1 MKKELISRWFIVGF
15 IISISL
21 IILSGILSLH
31 TFQRQNEEAKLV
43 KHTYQVLNQ
52 VETINKLLV
61 DMETGRRGFR
71 STGEKKFLQPYNTS
85 LKKISPAIENLKLLV
100 AGNSM
105 QVIRVNRLK
114 NEIFDILNFW
124 KTLPIN
130 VTTSTRENRIR
141 ITEDEKIRMDKIRN
155 IIDGIREVE
164 GVQLKTQS
172 LEYNAVIKNSRLTIG
187 IGTLL
192 ILIIVLALIY
202 TIIQEFRNKVQAQF
216 DLKKNLNNLKELNQA
231 ANEKNWLLAGVSKV
245 VDSLQDTSSTIILT
259 QACLKSI
266 IEYLNLPAGAFYTF
280 DAKNEKFILL
290 TSIGLSGKKKVFS
303 INEGPSGYL
312 TTAKEIKI
320 ITDIHP
326 SNWIIESAM
335 GVLTPGKLMGI
346 PLWLDNELK
355 GFIELAFF
363 TDVEPKHIQLLN
375 LLTNNISIGLNA
387 AILKENMVELLDQVF
402 KQKEVLEAQQAEL
415 LRSNLEM
422 ASHREELRASNEE
435 LEHQK
440 KELKQTND
448 KLASQA
454 EELQVSD
461 EELRQYN
468 SELQSQNLII
478 QEAGNKIEEISHY
491 KSEFLANMSH
501 ELRTPLNSVLILAEL
516 LSENNTQNLS
526 EKQLEYVKI
535 IYKAGSDLVDLV
547 NDILDLS
554 KIEAGGVEINLVE
567 TPMYSIIENMQN
579 LFQVVALEK
588 NIEFEINTDIQTPV
602 NIYSDKLRLEQIIKN
617 LLTNA
622 FKFTPAYGKV
632 VFSIN
637 VTNEKTHLTN
647 KSLRESNNLLCIYIA
662 DTGIGIEPA
671 KQELIFEAFKQADGT
686 ISRQFG
692 GTGLGLSISKELI
705 ARLGGEITL
714 QSTIGEGS
722 IFSIYLPLTAE
733 DNSIKEKKKLENDNL
748 EISDDRDNI
757 NKTDSSILIIE
768 DDSKFAAI
776 IKNFAQSRNYK
787 TLIALNG
794 EDGWEIA
801 QKYHPSGI
809 ILDINLPIMDG
820 RQILVLLQSHPTL
833 KDVPVYIISAEDNLG
848 LMGKNTIGELKKPV
862 RLQDLNKA
870 FMLLENH
877 IQPHFKSLMI
887 LVGTYLT
894 EDSLK
899 PLLNQKFEIK
909 CDFVFNFDEAFKQL
923 KLKDYDSVITEIS
936 YDNNHVFQGLKN
948 IRQALNPEVPLIIYL
963 DNDVSPAQALEL
975 NKISST
981 IITHTITSKER
992 LIEELDFFIKKIK
1005 SVEKNDTPFKFQTP
1019 LDKSLYGK
1027 KVLLADDDM
1036 RNIFSLTSLLEEY
1049 GMEVTIATNG
1059 QEALLELNKNYFPDL
1074 ILMDVMMPIKNGY
1087 EAMKEIKAN
1096 KKIAHIPIFAVT
1108 AKAMAEDGE
1117 KCMAAGASEY
1127 ISKPIDNKRL
1137 LMLIKKWILIDLQK

>member
-1 MKKELISRWFIVGF
+1 MKKILISRWLITGF
-15 IISISL
+15 LFAISL
-21 IILSGILSLH
+21 IILTGIISLR
-31 TFQRQNEEAKLV
+31 TFQRQADESQVVNHTNKVINSVDDLAKLM
-43 KHTYQVLNQ
+43 
-52 VETINKLLV
+52 I

-71 STGEKKFLQPYNTS
+71 STAEKRFLQPYNAAVNKIVPTIDT
-85 LKKISPAIENLKLLV
+85 LKKLI
-100 AGNSM
+100 GNNPT
-105 QVIRVNRLK
+105 QIQRVKILQK
-114 NEIFDILNFW
+114 SVSEILAFW
-124 KTLPIN
+124 KALPIN
-130 VTTSTRENRIR
+130 ITDSSKETRIE
-141 ITEDEKIRMDKIRN
+141 ITDAEKIYMDIIRKN
-155 IIDGIREVE
+155 IDEIKKVE
-164 GVQLKTQS
+164 GKF
-172 LEYNAVIKNSRLTIG
+172 LEEQDTKYTRRIKNSRVAI
-187 IGTLL
+187 IFGTLS
-192 ILIIVLALIY
+192 ILLVVLALIY
-202 TIIQEFRNKVQAQF
+202 TIVKEFGSKIHAQSQ
-216 DLKKNLNNLKELNQA
+216 LKNNLVNLERLNQA
-231 ANEKNWLLAGVSKV
+231 ANERNWLLAGVSKV
-245 VDSLQDTSSTIILT
+245 VVSLQDTNSASVLT
-259 QACLKSI
+259 DSCLKSI
-266 IEYLNLPAGAFYTF
+266 IEYLNLPAGAFYSF
-280 DAKNEKFILL
+280 EPKNKQFILL
-290 TSIGLSGKKKVFS
+290 SSIGLTGKKKVFN

-312 TTAKEIKI
+312 TNTKEIKI

-326 SNWIIESAM
+326 SNWVIESAM

-355 GFIELAFF
+355 GFIELAFY

-375 LLTNNISIGLNA
+375 LLINNISIAHNA

-440 KELKQTND
+440 EELKQTND

-468 SELQSQNLII
+468 AELQSQNLII
-478 QEAGNKIEEISHY
+478 QEAGKKIEEISHY

-516 LSENNTQNLS
+516 LSENKTQNLS

-554 KIEAGGVEINLVE
+554 KIEAGGVEIYLVE

-588 NIEFEINTDIQTPV
+588 NIEFEINTDIRTPV

-647 KSLRESNNLLCIYIA
+647 KLLRESNDLLCINIA

-671 KQELIFEAFKQADGT
+671 KQQLIFEAFKQADGT

-722 IFSIYLPLTAE
+722 IFSIYLPLKAE
-733 DNSIKEKKKLENDNL
+733 DNFINEKKKVENSLL
-748 EISDDRDNI
+748 EISDDRNNI
-757 NKTDSSILIIE
+757 NRTDNSILIIE

-787 TLIALNG
+787 TLIALQG
-794 EDGWEIA
+794 EDGWEMA

-809 ILDINLPIMDG
+809 ILDINLPILNG

-862 RLQDLNKA
+862 RLQDLKKA

-877 IQPHFKSLMI
+877 IQPHFKSLLI
-887 LVGTYLT
+887 LAGTYLT

-899 PLLNQKFEIK
+899 PLLNKKLEMA
-909 CDFVFNFDEAFKQL
+909 CDFVFSFDEAFKQL

-936 YDNNHVFQGLKN
+936 YDNSDVFQGLKN
-948 IRQALNPEVPLIIYL
+948 IKQALNPGVPLIIYL
-963 DNDVSPAQALEL
+963 DNDVSPTQVLEL

-992 LIEELDFFIKKIK
+992 LIEELDFFIKKVK
-1005 SVEKNDTPFKFQTP
+1005 SVEKNNTPAELVTP
-1019 LDKSLYGK
+1019 LDKSLHGK
-1027 KVLLADDDM
+1027 KVLIADDDM

-1059 QEALLELNKNYFPDL
+1059 QEALLELNKNYFPDI
-1074 ILMDVMMPIKNGY
+1074 ILMDVMMPVKDGY
-1087 EAMKEIKAN
+1087 EAMREIKAN

-1108 AKAMAEDGE
+1108 AKAMADDGE
-1117 KCMAAGASEY
+1117 KCMAAGATAY
-1127 ISKPIDNKRL
+1127 ISKPIDNKQL
-1137 LMLIKKWILIDLQK
+1137 LMLIKKWILTDKKE